1 VTKSARRR
9 SAIGGGLVHDAG
21 EFGRGGDRR
30 RRSSARAE
38 FEVSAELGRAAA
50 DISEVDRGGDRRRRS
65 AARAERSGRARAAPR
80 PSATWCRPCRAR
92 AAADTSAAVAELDQE
107 HAGEVDRGGDRR
119 RGAARPRAAPRP
131 IGGDVVQTDRRTAAT
146 WCRPCRARAA
156 PRPTSA
162 QRSPSSSSTRG
173 TPGSSAAAA
182 SVASWCTTSDLVR
195 SRPISSDL
203 VRSRPISSDLVRSR
217 PVSSGLVEGYG
228 LAGSAAAWTS
238 GQPVPALP
246 VPACCGLSP
255 AATRTRSNRERA
267 RIVSERIASL
277 SVDLFIAAEL
287 RRNAD
292 ELQGHRTCEP
302 PHDCDL
308 RVGRGD
314 RVVALGSAD
323 REIDEEHT
331 GDVVQTAPS
340 SRSAPSSGP
349 RRARATSARLA
360 AAIAH
365 QSLGVTE
372 LTPGEP
378 AAAAV
383 DGELVHD
390 DDACEPRP

>member
-1 VTKSARRR
+1 MTKSARRR

-195 SRPISSDL
+195 SRPISSGL
-203 VRSRPISSDLVRSR
+203 VRSRRGLRLSRLRSSLD
-217 PVSSGLVEGYG
+217 E
-228 LAGSAAAWTS
+228 
-238 GQPVPALP
+238 
-246 VPACCGLSP
+246 
-255 AATRTRSNRERA
+255 RTTGASVARA
-267 RIVSERIASL
+267 RL
-277 SVDLFIAAEL
+277 
-287 RRNAD
+287 
-292 ELQGHRTCEP
+292 
-302 PHDCDL
+302 L
-308 RVGRGD
+308 RVVSGGD
-314 RVVALGSAD
+314 QDEIQPRESPD
-323 REIDEEHT
+323 RFRTDSEFERRSLHCCR
-331 GDVVQTAPS
+331 AS
-340 SRSAPSSGP
+340 SKR
-349 RRARATSARLA
+349 RRA
-360 AAIAH
+360 
-365 QSLGVTE
+365 
-372 LTPGEP
+372 
-378 AAAAV
+378 
-383 DGELVHD
+383 
-390 DDACEPRP
+390 PRSPNV